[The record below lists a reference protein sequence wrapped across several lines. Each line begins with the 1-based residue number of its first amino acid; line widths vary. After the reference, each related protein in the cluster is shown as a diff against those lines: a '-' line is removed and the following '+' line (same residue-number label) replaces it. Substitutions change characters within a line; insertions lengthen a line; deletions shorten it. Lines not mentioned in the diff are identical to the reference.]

1 MGRLSGD
8 AAGFAAA
15 RSRLRTTAKTA
26 PATTRRRRTQ
36 YTLYGSR
43 RSGPTYK
50 VALLLSLARRPFDYV
65 EVAMSEG
72 EHKTQQYLVKNRY
85 GQVPCLRDANLYLCQ
100 SAAIL
105 EHVAETTHRYNGR
118 TSGEVARTREWMFWD
133 FDKLAPAIYGLRAR
147 NLGVRQFGDEVAGY
161 FTAGA
166 EASFALLDR
175 ILAPIDWLASR
186 RATIADIDVY
196 GVVRYAP
203 EAGFDL
209 AAYPHVVAWMER
221 LEGLPGFGHPEDI
234 LPRDDRLG

>member
-1 MGRLSGD
+1 M
-8 AAGFAAA
+8 
-15 RSRLRTTAKTA
+15 
-26 PATTRRRRTQ
+26 Q

-43 RSGPTYK
+43 FSGPTYK

-65 EVAMSEG
+65 EVSLRDG
-72 EHKTQQYLVKNRY
+72 EHKTQQFLVKNRY

-118 TSGEVARTREWMFWD
+118 TSGEVARAREWMFWD
-133 FDKLAPAIYGLRAR
+133 FDKLAPGVYGLRGR
-147 NLGVRQFGDEVAGY
+147 NLGVRRLDEAVARY

-166 EASFALLDR
+166 EASLALLDR

-186 RATIADIDVY
+186 RPTIADIDVY

-209 AAYPHVVAWMER
+209 SAYPHVVAWMKR
-221 LEGLPGFGHPEDI
+221 LESLPGFGHPEDI
-234 LPRDDRLG
+234 LP

>member
-1 MGRLSGD
+1 MGSLTGD

-15 RSRLRTTAKTA
+15 RLRPRKAARRA
-26 PATTRRRRTQ
+26 PVAVRRRRMQ

-43 RSGPTYK
+43 STGPTYK

-65 EVAMSEG
+65 EVSLGDG
-72 EHKTQQYLVKNRY
+72 EHRTQQYLVKNRY
-85 GQVPCLRDANLYLCQ
+85 GEVPCLRDANLYLCQ

-118 TSGEVARTREWMFWD
+118 TSGEVARAREWMFWD
-133 FDKLAPAIYGLRAR
+133 CDKLAPHIYGLRAR
-147 NLGVRQFGDEVAGY
+147 NRGTRRFGDEVAAY
-161 FTAGA
+161 FTTGA
-166 EASFALLDR
+166 EVSLALLDR

-209 AAYPHVVAWMER
+209 SAYPHVGAWMER
-221 LEGLPGFGHPEDI
+221 LESLPGFGHPEDI
-234 LPRDDRLG
+234 LP

>member
-1 MGRLSGD
+1 MGSLTGD
-8 AAGFAAA
+8 AAGLAAA
-15 RSRLRTTAKTA
+15 RLNPRGKAKRA
-26 PATTRRRRTQ
+26 PSTVRRRRVQ
-36 YTLYGSR
+36 YTLYGNR
-43 RSGPTYK
+43 NSGPTYK

-65 EVAMSEG
+65 EVSLKDG

-118 TSGEVARTREWMFWD
+118 TSGEVARAREWMFWD
-133 FDKLAPAIYGLRAR
+133 FDKLAPGIYGLRGR
-147 NLGVRQFGDEVAGY
+147 NRGVRSFGDEVAAY
-161 FTAGA
+161 FATSA
-166 EASFALLDR
+166 EAALGLLDH

-221 LEGLPGFGHPEDI
+221 LESLPGFGHPEDI
-234 LPRDDRLG
+234 LP